1 MHGRRFQLALLLLP
15 ILLLAGCDQVPDMP
29 QSMRQ
34 AITGDWKQTD
44 GDASL
49 RFYADTTVM
58 VRLPNRNPPLNFLSS
73 YDLMKDGRIS
83 IETGD
88 VWQGP
93 ITCVWE
99 KGSKVM
105 LVTLPEKKAAVLKL
119 TRQ

>member
-1 MHGRRFQLALLLLP
+1 MKRCLVTGLFLMSALVLA
-15 ILLLAGCDQVPDMP
+15 ACDQVPDMP

-34 AITGDWKQTD
+34 AIAGDWKQTD
-44 GDASL
+44 GGASL
-49 RFYADTTVM
+49 RFYADGTVM
-58 VRLPNRNPPLNFLSS
+58 VRLPDRTPPLNFLSS

-99 KGSKVM
+99 RGSKVM